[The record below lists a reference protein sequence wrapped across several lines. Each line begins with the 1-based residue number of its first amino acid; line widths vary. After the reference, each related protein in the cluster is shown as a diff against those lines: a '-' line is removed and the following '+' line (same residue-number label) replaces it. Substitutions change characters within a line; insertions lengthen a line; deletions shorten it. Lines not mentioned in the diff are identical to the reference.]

1 MAKQIVEFDLEN
13 NQGTVLVEVNEPEPA
28 GGIARAGRVE
38 NGVNKAHETL
48 EKSLGR
54 IKPIAE
60 AMLTQLQSISHKPD
74 TMTVEFGI
82 NFGVK
87 GDVMV
92 ASSSADTNYKI
103 TLSWSNV
110 NINIHTP
117 TGLDIKQHDD

>member
-1 MAKQIVEFDLEN
+1 VAKRIIEFDLEN
-13 NQGTVLVEVNEPEPA
+13 DKGSVLVEVNEPESA
-28 GGIARAGRVE
+28 GGASRVGRMD
-38 NGVNKAHETL
+38 GAVNKAHETL

-60 AMLTQLQSISHKPD
+60 AMLSQLQDISQKPD

-103 TLSWSNV
+103 TLSWSKV
-110 NINIHTP
+110 NIDIHTP
-117 TGLDIKQHDD
+117 TGLDIKQHDG